1 MATNLFFIRSCPI
14 WNIQIP
20 AQSTQ
25 EMPEW
30 IAKRLITGGVAM
42 LEEDHRA
49 RMAERSKRK
58 AEEKAKAEPKV
69 ESIEKPMK
77 IKKGGKE

>member
-1 MATNLFFIRSCPI
+1 MTEIFFLRACPI

-20 AQSTQ
+20 AQSVQ

-30 IAKRLITGGVAM
+30 IAKRLITGGVAI
-42 LEEDHRA
+42 LEADHRA
-49 RMAERSKRK
+49 RITARVKRK
-58 AEEKAKAEPKV
+58 AEEKAKV
-69 ESIEKPMK
+69 ESIEKPIK